1 MQERYKAAQDVAKA
15 AGKLALDHLS
25 AMKAGELEVEI
36 KGLQDFVTH
45 ADRDVENFI
54 KRELSALFPK
64 DGYWGEESERARGEN
79 GFTWVIDPI
88 DGTAN
93 FIRGID
99 QWGISIALISEEQV
113 EIGVIYDPM
122 RDILYHCQRGQGAM
136 QNAQVMQKMSG
147 TSDRPTDAL
156 IILGQSRRIGFD
168 VYLNTLQYLHDQEVE
183 HRRFGSAALGLAQ
196 AAEGL
201 VDAYFEAD
209 LNPWDCLA
217 GLLLIEECG
226 GVVVSGKQ
234 MLQDLNNYP
243 VAAGKACLSEELA
256 HLVAL
261 SEQ

>member
-1 MQERYKAAQDVAKA
+1 MQERYQAAQRVAKA

-25 AMKAGELEVEI
+25 SMQAGELEIEV

-54 KRELSALFPK
+54 KRELSALFPG
-64 DGYWGEESERARGEN
+64 DGYWGEESERARGKN
-79 GFTWVIDPI
+79 GLTWVIDPI

-99 QWGISIALISEEQV
+99 QWGISIALVSEERV

-122 RDILYHCQRGQGAM
+122 RDILYHCRHGQGAM
-136 QNAQVMQKMSG
+136 QNGQTMPQLNSG
-147 TSDRPTDAL
+147 NTRPADTL

-168 VYLNTLQYLHDQEVE
+168 VYLNTLKYLHEQEVE

-226 GVVVSGKQ
+226 GVVVSGQQ
-234 MLQDLNNYP
+234 MLKDLSNYP
-243 VAAGKACLSEELA
+243 VAAGKVCLRQELT
-256 HLVAL
+256 HLVGL
-261 SEQ
+261 SGR

>member
-1 MQERYKAAQDVAKA
+1 MQERYKAAQRVAKE

-25 AMKAGELEVEI
+25 AMRAGELEVEV

-54 KRELSALFPK
+54 KRELSALFPD

-99 QWGISIALISEEQV
+99 QWGISIALISEERI

-122 RDILYHCQRGQGAM
+122 RDILYHCQRDQGAL
-136 QNAQVMQKMSG
+136 QNDLPMPKMS
-147 TSDRPTDAL
+147 SEDARPADTL
-156 IILGQSRRIGFD
+156 IILGQSRRIPFD
-168 VYLNTLQYLHDQEVE
+168 IYLNTLTYLNDQEVE

-196 AAEGL
+196 TAEGL
-201 VDAYFEAD
+201 VDGYFEAD

-226 GVVVSGKQ
+226 GVVVSGQQ
-234 MLQDLNNYP
+234 MLKDLTNYP
-243 VAAGKACLSEELA
+243 VAAGKACLRQEMA
-256 HLVAL
+256 HLVSL
-261 SEQ
+261 SGS